1 MRLPELQRIL
11 IEGAR
16 RQESA
21 AGTRRRSRASRL
33 GGRRALMVALALV
46 LVGGATAGAVISSSR
61 SRPLSGT
68 LPHGPSNAGPSHYR
82 ISVFPYMAVGWS
94 GWCSS
99 VVFDSD
105 RSREA
110 TDYGCNAVESS
121 GPLVAGGDEFGDPVG
136 EYSYGIV
143 SDAVAY
149 LRLASGATLTPVS
162 SPRLP
167 PGTRAYFTVARQS
180 QGRPLFRPVRLF
192 NASGVQL
199 AQPVI
204 SREDAVEH
212 LPLHAVSPYRPGSAR
227 CALRIAPG
235 AHLVASG
242 ETVTPPVAWPRHQA
256 GAFLACANA
265 TFELDATRLG
275 AAVLVSASDP
285 AQPAPALPELQPDS
299 AYPGVLSGHELG
311 NIGFHQ
317 GSSVADFGGRQ
328 AFNTPTRHQ
337 QFAEHDVSARR
348 AGKGWIVIEGGT
360 SAQRALVLAHLS
372 TEA

>member
-16 RQESA
+16 RQERA
-21 AGTRRRSRASRL
+21 AARSRRSRVPWP
-33 GGRRALMVALALV
+33 GGRRALMVAVALV

-99 VVFDSD
+99 VVFNSD

-121 GPLVAGGDEFGDPVG
+121 GPLVAGGNQFGDQAG
-136 EYSYGIV
+136 AYSYGIV
-143 SDAVAY
+143 SDAVSY
-149 LRLASGATLTPVS
+149 LRLWNGATLTPVG

-180 QGRPLFRPVRLF
+180 NRPPLFRPVRLF
-192 NASGVQL
+192 NASGTQL

-204 SREDAVEH
+204 SREAAVEH
-212 LPLHAVSPYRPGSAR
+212 LPQLPVDPYRPGSAR
-227 CALRIAPG
+227 CALHFARA

-242 ETVTPPVAWPRHQA
+242 ETVTAPVAWPRHQA

-265 TFELDATRLG
+265 TFELDATKLG
-275 AAVLVSASDP
+275 AAVLVNASDP
-285 AQPAPALPELQPDS
+285 AQPAPALPELEPDP
-299 AYPGVLSGHELG
+299 AHPGVLVGHELG

-317 GSSVADFGGRQ
+317 GSGVADFGGGE

-337 QFAEHDVSARR
+337 QFADHDVSARR
-348 AGKGWIVIEGGT
+348 VGDGWIVVEGGT
-360 SAQRALVLAHLS
+360 SAQRALLLAELS
-372 TEA
+372 TQA

>member
-1 MRLPELQRIL
+1 
-11 IEGAR
+11 
-16 RQESA
+16 
-21 AGTRRRSRASRL
+21 
-33 GGRRALMVALALV
+33 MVALALV

-68 LPHGPSNAGPSHYR
+68 LLHGPSGAGPSRYR

-99 VVFDSD
+99 VVFNSD
-105 RSREA
+105 RSRAA
-110 TDYGCNAVESS
+110 TDYGCNPVESS
-121 GPLVAGGDEFGDPVG
+121 GPLVAGGGEFGDPAG

-149 LRLASGATLTPVS
+149 LRLTSGATLTPVS

-167 PGTRAYFTVARQS
+167 PGTRAYFTVARKS

-192 NASGVQL
+192 NAAGAQL
-199 AQPVI
+199 TQPV
-204 SREDAVEH
+204 STREDAVEH
-212 LPLHAVSPYRPGSAR
+212 VPQLAINPHRPGSAR
-227 CALRIAPG
+227 CALHIAPA

-265 TFELDATRLG
+265 TFELNATRLG
-275 AAVLVSASDP
+275 VAVLVNAGDA
-285 AQPAPALPELQPDS
+285 AQPAPALPELRPDP
-299 AYPGVLSGHELG
+299 AHPGVLSGHELG

-317 GSSVADFGGRQ
+317 GLSVADFGGGQ

-337 QFAEHDVSARR
+337 QFGDHDVSARR
-348 AGKGWIVIEGGT
+348 VGEGWIVVEGGT